1 MKISNEQIPVLA
13 ENKPAIPKDLKIEY
27 TKGDKL
33 PIRDPYIMPYDGK
46 YYLYHS
52 VDEKGMACRISDDL
66 ENWSEAINV
75 YTPPQDFH
83 GFESWFWA
91 PECHFYK
98 GKFYIFTSV
107 KSKKY
112 NNHRVISAYRADNP
126 LGPFEDICDGA
137 LSPTD
142 WDAIDG
148 TLYVDKMGAPWLIF
162 VHEWTSMPDKNG
174 SMVAAR
180 LSEDFTKLISEPT
193 HMFYAKDPDWARGG
207 ITDGPYP
214 YRTDSGKL
222 LMIWSNFVENG
233 YAVGL
238 VSSLSGEVEGPWKQ
252 EGLFYAKD
260 LKAEYKMDG
269 GHAMIFKKKDGK
281 YAITFHTPN
290 HRNENEFEHLA
301 VYELLEEGDFIKIG
315 KRLR

>member
-1 MKISNEQIPVLA
+1 MKVSNEQIPVLA
-13 ENKPAIPKDLKIEY
+13 ENKPNIPQNLKIEY
-27 TKGDKL
+27 KKGDKL

-52 VDEKGMACRISDDL
+52 VGQEGIACRVSDDL
-66 ENWSEAINV
+66 ENWSEAILV
-75 YTPPQDFH
+75 YKTPENFH
-83 GFESWFWA
+83 GIADWYWA
-91 PECHFYK
+91 PECHYYK

-107 KSKKY
+107 TSGKY
-112 NNHRVISAYRADNP
+112 NNHRVISAYRADTP

-148 TLYVDKMGAPWLIF
+148 TLYIDKAGDPWLIF
-162 VHEWTSMPDKNG
+162 VHEWTSMPDHNG

-180 LSEDFTKLISEPT
+180 LSEDITKLISEPT

-238 VSSLSGEVEGPWKQ
+238 VSSESGEVEGPWKQ
-252 EGLFYAKD
+252 EGLFYAKG
-260 LKAEYKMDG
+260 LKEEYEMDG
-269 GHAMIFKKKDGK
+269 GHAMIFKRNDGG
-281 YAITFHTPN
+281 YSITFHTPN

-301 VYELLEEGDFIKIG
+301 IYELLEDGDSIKIG